1 MVSVSWTWVTIVDV
15 DVQVI
20 STVEPSTTVVSV
32 TGHNSVMVVWTTA
45 GVVSNGSTLGEVR
58 TMLTIVGRLS
68 HWRLRLGDDDG
79 GGDLGLDRAGR
90 GVGLCL
96 GGAGLGD
103 GLGDGADGSVGH
115 DDLGGRGLAVL
126 ALALALLLVVLLF
139 FALALVVV
147 VVITAIT
154 TMPACPANKGH
165 RAPLS
170 PDGDVGGQGRGREG
184 EECCE

>member
-32 TGHNSVMVVWTTA
+32 TGHSSVMVVWTTA
-45 GVVSNGSTLGEVR
+45 GAVSNISTLSQVR
-58 TMLTIVGRLS
+58 TMHTIVGRLG

-115 DDLGGRGLAVL
+115 DDLGGRGLAMVALFL
-126 ALALALLLVVLLF
+126 ALAV
-139 FALALVVV
+139 ALAIVAAVATV
-147 VVITAIT
+147 A
-154 TMPACPANKGH
+154 MPVCPAHKC
-165 RAPLS
+165 PIS